1 MTYGHAIHLRLH
13 NERPRW
19 RGFDSGSRRRLS
31 YSPTMTV
38 SGIGSRTSPIIIDD
52 DDDDV
57 PPPSR
62 PKVNANSSTSPAE
75 APPQES
81 ILAGSIEAR
90 KPTSARQGP
99 PDQLRNGIGYSI
111 LVRMGYKPGYGLGV
125 NLEGIRSL
133 TTILLGG

>member
-1 MTYGHAIHLRLH
+1 
-13 NERPRW
+13 
-19 RGFDSGSRRRLS
+19 
-31 YSPTMTV
+31 MTV

-81 ILAGSIEAR
+81 ILAGSIAR